1 MIERAVR
8 PRGPFSLVASARL
21 SSDATRSFRG
31 GVLTSVL
38 PGGEIAAARQLPDGT
53 VVVRASSLGAIE
65 RACWILALDDD
76 HSPFLD
82 RFRDDLLLGRTIRH
96 LRGTRVVRVPTVA
109 HALLRA
115 LCGQLVDW
123 KTARRL
129 ERRVLSAL
137 SPARGELREPPDADA
152 FARCAPA
159 ELRRLGLHARRAAT
173 LVRVCRSLDLERLRG
188 APAGGVAQRLGRERG
203 LGPWS
208 VGVVGLEGL
217 GRHDLPLV
225 GDLGLIKLCAAL
237 YGRPADAADTAELL
251 TPYGEWA
258 GLASVYLLAGA
269 ARGLVPGAA
278 LRAA

>member
-1 MIERAVR
+1 LIERAVR
-8 PRGPFSLVASARL
+8 PRGPYSLVASARL
-21 SSDATRSFRG
+21 ASDSTRSFRA

-38 PGGEIAAARQLPDGT
+38 PGGEVAAARQLPDGT
-53 VVVRASSLGAIE
+53 VLVRASSLDALD
-65 RACWILALDDD
+65 RACWLLALDDD
-76 HSPFLD
+76 HSEFLH
-82 RFRDDLLLGRTIRH
+82 RFRDDLLLGRTLRH

-109 HALLRA
+109 HSLLRA

-129 ERRVLSAL
+129 ERRVVTAL
-137 SPARGELREPPDADA
+137 TPAHRELHEPPDQNALG
-152 FARCAPA
+152 RSAPA

-173 LVRVCRSLDLERLRG
+173 LVRVCRSLDLERLRDV
-188 APAGGVAQRLGRERG
+188 PAARVAERLGRERG

-217 GRHDLPLV
+217 GRRELPLV

-237 YGRPADAADTAELL
+237 YGRPADAADTADLL
-251 TPYGEWA
+251 APYGEWA

-269 ARGLVPGAA
+269 TRGLVPGAG